1 MLFDAWCHFLDRH
14 HMSLQSRI
22 SLGSLELAAPWH
34 FHLLQSAL
42 NAINHALYA
51 VHTVRVGKLVIAH
64 QVPLFQMCWRFP
76 RSQALSPPQP
86 AQAVAMQAMP
96 AMPPAQLEPAE
107 NTSGITG
114 TAKTASTNGTNGT
127 KAASTKAVSTSTFGK
142 VAAHIKSLSMQDCY
156 ESNCIHETVIKNYQ
170 GKLVL
175 VLGKYA

>member
-107 NTSGITG
+107 TPL
-114 TAKTASTNGTNGT
+114 ASLARPRQPAQMAQMAQRQRAR
-127 KAASTKAVSTSTFGK
+127 K
-142 VAAHIKSLSMQDCY
+142 Q
-156 ESNCIHETVIKNYQ
+156 
-170 GKLVL
+170 
-175 VLGKYA
+175 